1 MATLK
6 VTNIKN
12 ESFAGDQLYLKTD
25 GRLGIGIT
33 APSRDMVH
41 IHNPTANASNY
52 IQFTNTNTS
61 GTGINDGTLIGIS
74 QNNSNTDGTGSAFT
88 ILQKENAE
96 ITLGTNN
103 DERLR
108 ITSAGRV
115 LIGTTSEGH
124 SNADDLTLATA
135 AGALGN
141 TGITIRSS
149 TTGDGNIFFSDATSG
164 DGETKGVIKYSH
176 NGDSLKFNTAGQ
188 QRLEIN
194 SDGDIEVGGN
204 LKANNFSSE
213 RNVIINGGMQ
223 ISQRGSDW
231 TSVAAS
237 AYHLD
242 RWYYYTQNSS
252 AQVRIRHS
260 GDGPNN
266 FHQSYRINCT
276 TEDDTIASN
285 EEIKV
290 IQKIEGFNVQQF
302 EKGTSTAKKFAL
314 SFYIKCNKNGTYIV
328 ELYDRDNG
336 RDCSGSYTISDNNWN
351 KHTIEF
357 PADTT
362 GGFDFDHAASLEI
375 QFWLVAGSAVQGGSL
390 NTTWRTS
397 ADSGS
402 ATGQVNFTDD
412 TSNEWMLTG
421 VQLEPSV
428 CTEFNHKLYKEDL
441 ALCQR
446 YYQIH
451 QKGSAKSFGLGYGY
465 NASEIDVPVRFV
477 TTMRSDPTLDQVSG
491 ADFIK
496 LVGGAAGAGSNVDG
510 SWTIQ
515 LATEHGGNLYATPDA
530 TITAG
535 SAYMLRSY
543 DATCEWAFNAE
554 L

>member
-25 GRLGIGIT
+25 GKIG
-33 APSRDMVH
+33 
-41 IHNPTANASNY
+41 
-52 IQFTNTNTS
+52 
-61 GTGINDGTLIGIS
+61 
-74 QNNSNTDGTGSAFT
+74 
-88 ILQKENAE
+88 
-96 ITLGTNN
+96 
-103 DERLR
+103 
-108 ITSAGRV
+108 
-115 LIGTTSEGH
+115 IGTTSPLGRIH
-124 SNADDLTLATA
+124 VHQTDSGTVDGLIITNTSTSNNGLSIGVSSSEEAFFWNGSNTSMNFATNNQERMRIDA
-135 AGALGN
+135 SGWFMIN
-141 TGITIRSS
+141 TSTVGSSKTAKELIVSYNNTGISGGDQGRAGITIRSGQNTS
-149 TTGDGNIFFSDATSG
+149 SVSQPGYIYFSDGTSG
-164 DGETKGVIKYSH
+164 TNESIGSIKYDHSNDQMQLAT
-176 NGDSLKFNTAGQ
+176 NGYN
-188 QRLEIN
+188 RLIIE
-194 SDGDIEVGGN
+194 SDGDIEIGGN
-204 LKANNFSSE
+204 LKTNNFSSE

-276 TEDDTIASN
+276 TADTSIASN

-336 RDCSGSYTISDNNWN
+336 RDCSGSYTISDGNWN

-402 ATGQVNFTDD
+402 ATGQVNFTDS
-412 TSNEWMLTG
+412 TSNEWMLAG

-428 CTEFNHKLYKEDL
+428 CTEFNHKLYGEDL

-446 YYQIH
+446 YYEEAMI
-451 QKGSAKSFGLGYGY
+451 SAQSY
-465 NASEIDVPVRFV
+465 
-477 TTMRSDPTLDQVSG
+477 VSG
-491 ADFIK
+491 ANHVAIPAKYVVTKRAAATLTWTLDSQGNMSGTSPDAVHRNRVDGAFAYQTA
-496 LVGGAAGAGSNVDG
+496 GGA
-510 SWTIQ
+510 
-515 LATEHGGNLYATPDA
+515 GNFYYYYIYKA
-530 TITAG
+530 
-535 SAYMLRSY
+535 
-543 DATCEWAFNAE
+543 EAE